1 MVHHMDPTCV
11 SLLGVVDQAEVNA
24 LAGSYKLGIPLIDD
38 QHRELFRLYVALRT
52 APDIRPVLQGL
63 LAFAASHFHD
73 EETWAIAH
81 HVDVTNHH
89 LQHERLVN
97 VVTDLLS
104 RTKLS
109 RIETQSLV
117 YDWLTTHIDVDD
129 RALVM
134 AAVIGVDD

>member
-1 MVHHMDPTCV
+1 MTPTHMQLFG
-11 SLLGVVDQAEVNA
+11 SVDQAEVDA

-52 APDIRPVLQGL
+52 APDVRPVLESL
-63 LAFAASHFHD
+63 LSYAASHFQD
-73 EETWAIAH
+73 EETWALAH
-81 HVDVTNHH
+81 QVDVTDHH
-89 LQHERLVN
+89 LQHEQLLT
-97 VVTDLLS
+97 VVIDNLS

-109 RIETQSLV
+109 RLDTQSLV

-134 AAVIGVDD
+134 AAVVGVDD